1 VSVAI
6 EDLFDSSLVT
16 DGALAKLS
24 IVTGIIRFADLS
36 FPQQ

>member
-24 IVTGIIRFADLS
+24 IVTGIIDLRI
-36 FPQQ
+36 